1 MKSKFQHLP
10 FILLAPPYILYADKD
25 CADILFRNICY
36 QNTNRL
42 AFPMEMRGGLAH
54 ILEFLFYL
62 YFGECLNHITR
73 LQVVVINK

>member
-1 MKSKFQHLP
+1 MQTKIVPIFFSVTFVTKT
-10 FILLAPPYILYADKD
+10 
-25 CADILFRNICY
+25 
-36 QNTNRL
+36 TNRL